1 MFVKRLSQQARIIDD
16 LLNKKARFFSRQMLL
31 LSCSCHGGLNYQKLE
46 VPNQEHGGLNGE
58 KVREG
63 NEKP

>member
-1 MFVKRLSQQARIIDD
+1 
-16 LLNKKARFFSRQMLL
+16 MLL

>member
-1 MFVKRLSQQARIIDD
+1 
-16 LLNKKARFFSRQMLL
+16 MLL
-31 LSCSCHGGLNYQKLE
+31 LSCSCHGGLNYQKSKLE